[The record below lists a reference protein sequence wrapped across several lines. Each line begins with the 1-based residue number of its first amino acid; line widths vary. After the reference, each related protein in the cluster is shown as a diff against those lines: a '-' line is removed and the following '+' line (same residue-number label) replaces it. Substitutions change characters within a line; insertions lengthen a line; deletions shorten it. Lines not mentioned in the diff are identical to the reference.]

1 MGTYGVG
8 TVLQIEY
15 IHQSKITIP
24 HQWVYVDTGG
34 DYPCT
39 GAGACGKISIHSA
52 QCCCESKSALKS
64 KTYFKKVK
72 NKKKNTT
79 VTSYSVENDWKLS
92 I

>member
-1 MGTYGVG
+1 MGVNRNKQQNGYYGVG

-24 HQWVYVDTGG
+24 HQWVCVDTGG

-39 GAGACGKISIHSA
+39 GAGACGKISIYSD
-52 QCCCESKSALKS
+52 QYCCKSKSALKS

-72 NKKKNTT
+72 KKK
-79 VTSYSVENDWKLS
+79 KIPL
-92 I
+92 